1 MRQLSTHLEE
11 LLPSV
16 PGSHIRRVLTF
27 SLTVMFGAGL
37 LAACSSSPGHK
48 AAANSAANNQEAG
61 VPPGSIPK
69 DTTTTRP
76 QAGAE
81 VGAVCKKAQL
91 GIAQSAADI
100 HGTDD
105 LAVYTI
111 TNNSS
116 SRCSLNGYPALLIV
130 GSLGPLATNVTN
142 GGVAGASKLSQHDVT
157 LAPHGGQASI
167 ETSWSPTAP
176 GSCPVGEI
184 LDITLPGV
192 TGGISVTSFVKAC
205 GGLINVSAVQPNV
218 VLPS

>member
-1 MRQLSTHLEE
+1 
-11 LLPSV
+11 
-16 PGSHIRRVLTF
+16 
-27 SLTVMFGAGL
+27 MFGAGL

-48 AAANSAANNQEAG
+48 AAAKSGANNQEVG

-76 QAGAE
+76 QAGAA
-81 VGAVCKKAQL
+81 VGQVCTKAQL
-91 GIAQSAADI
+91 GIAPSAADI
-100 HGTDD
+100 DGADD
-105 LAVYTI
+105 VAVFTI

-116 SRCSLNGYPALLIV
+116 NRCSLNGYPTVLII
-130 GSLGPLATNVTN
+130 GSLGPLATHQTN
-142 GGVAGASKLSQHDVT
+142 GGVAGASKLSQQDVT

-167 ETSWSPTAP
+167 EASWSPNAG
-176 GSCPVGEI
+176 GSCPVGETM
-184 LDITLPGV
+184 DITLPGV